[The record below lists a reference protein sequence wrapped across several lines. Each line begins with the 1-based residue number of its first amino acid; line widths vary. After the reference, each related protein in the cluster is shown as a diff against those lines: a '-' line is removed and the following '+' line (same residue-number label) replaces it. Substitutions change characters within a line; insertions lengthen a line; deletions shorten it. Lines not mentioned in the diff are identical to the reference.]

1 MYSRRKFIQNTALAS
16 AGLVITN
23 PMRILATQDDR
34 PLNIGV
40 IGTGDRGTGIIHIL
54 KDNSKV
60 KVVACC
66 DVIPFRLKAAAKAS
80 GGKPYK
86 DYRKL
91 LENKNVEAVVIATPF
106 GLHGTMALDAL
117 QAGKHV
123 YCEKTMVRGVEEIQT
138 VIDAHR
144 ETTQIFQVGHQY
156 NSAELYQKVSQ
167 IVQSGYLGEITA
179 FECQWNRNG
188 DWRRPVPHPKWER
201 AINWRMYKENSGGLV
216 AELCSHQIDFICRTL
231 GEAPEVITG
240 FGGIDYWKDGRE
252 TFDNV
257 HLLFKYPSGIDASFT
272 CTTTNAFEGYQIK
285 ILGKKGTI
293 IMNTEDAT
301 IYLENAQLKEHGIVD
316 GVSGATK
323 MAWQK
328 GKGVPIEASKEDITK
343 QAIMQFYHSV
353 RSNTPILADIKS
365 GAITSKCVQMCLDV
379 LHQEKVAYWKDYP
392 ELRF

>member
-1 MYSRRKFIQNTALAS
+1 
-16 AGLVITN
+16 
-23 PMRILATQDDR
+23 
-34 PLNIGV
+34 
-40 IGTGDRGTGIIHIL
+40 
-54 KDNSKV
+54 
-60 KVVACC
+60 
-66 DVIPFRLKAAAKAS
+66 
-80 GGKPYK
+80 
-86 DYRKL
+86 
-91 LENKNVEAVVIATPF
+91 
-106 GLHGTMALDAL
+106 
-117 QAGKHV
+117 
-123 YCEKTMVRGVEEIQT
+123 MVRGVEEIQT

-272 CTTTNAFEGYQIK
+272 CTTSRKCSTQRTWYCRWGKWCHKNGLAKRRGCSHRSLQRGY
-285 ILGKKGTI
+285 
-293 IMNTEDAT
+293 
-301 IYLENAQLKEHGIVD
+301 Y
-316 GVSGATK
+316 
-323 MAWQK
+323 
-328 GKGVPIEASKEDITK
+328 
-343 QAIMQFYHSV
+343 QAGYY
-353 RSNTPILADIKS
+353 
-365 GAITSKCVQMCLDV
+365 AI
-379 LHQEKVAYWKDYP
+379 
-392 ELRF
+392 LRFCQK